1 MRKFFE
7 LCFGVLYFFVL
18 FKIIQIYTTGDF
30 IPAVLIG
37 GGYGGFTGMIYE
49 HILKRRR
56 IKAELADA
64 QEDAA

>member
-1 MRKFFE
+1 MRKIFE
-7 LCFGVLYFFVL
+7 FCFGVLYFFVL

-49 HILKRRR
+49 QILKRRR
-56 IKAELADA
+56 LKTQAAA